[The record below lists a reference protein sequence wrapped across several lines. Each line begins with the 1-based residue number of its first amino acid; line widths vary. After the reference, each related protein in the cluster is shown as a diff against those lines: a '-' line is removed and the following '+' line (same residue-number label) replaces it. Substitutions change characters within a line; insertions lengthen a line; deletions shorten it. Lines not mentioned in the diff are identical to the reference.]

1 MIGGAKRAILLGV
14 ICTLGVFVSPGAS
27 ASLPTNGPDGP
38 CLHRHHL
45 PAFTAYSLGPL
56 FEGLPRTGMFRSC
69 YAPPHIPHVHLV
81 GPYPH
86 SVAWTSYVDYG
97 TCTPEGFEGGCTD
110 PLEIQSW
117 PECDRNFNT
126 DVGANSPKALP
137 ARTSYRL
144 SGSHKIPTAAL
155 SYGVTTQIEMF
166 TGQTTIVIFS
176 GGPSLALS
184 AAHALTQ
191 IVAPKVSSISA
202 ARLRAAAVSTRACRS
217 K

>member
-1 MIGGAKRAILLGV
+1 MRRAVAVVCAMTGMYVLLA
-14 ICTLGVFVSPGAS
+14 P
-27 ASLPTNGPDGP
+27 ASLASDNSGHAR
-38 CLHRHHL
+38 CLTRRHL
-45 PAFTAYSLGPL
+45 PAFTAYQLGSS
-56 FEGLPRTGMFRSC
+56 FEGLARSGGGRDC
-69 YAPPHIPHVHLV
+69 YAPVHGHIV

-97 TCTPEGFEGGCTD
+97 TCTPEGLEGGCGD

-137 ARTSYRL
+137 PRTSYRL
-144 SGSHKIPTAAL
+144 SGSSKIPTAAL

-166 TGQTTIVIFS
+166 TGETTIVIFS

-184 AAHALTQ
+184 AAHALAH
-191 IVAPKVSSISA
+191 IVAPRVSSRSA
-202 ARLRAAAVSTRACRS
+202 ASLRAAAVSTRGCGRG
-217 K
+217 